1 MAQDDDPQLPG
12 EAARRD
18 AGASAGL
25 IAPSAFRP
33 TARASHRAE
42 PLAWLTLPRVLLAAV
57 GLAAAGALWFV
68 FTAKSVRFETTPES
82 AAVDVDAVL
91 ALQLADVH
99 LLRRGTYRVRA
110 AAPGYAP
117 QTARIRIG
125 GQRSQ
130 TVPLALAKLPGQV
143 AFDIE
148 PPGAAVALAGAE
160 APLGTAPLEVELP
173 AGPHTAH
180 VSHPRYQTATVAY
193 DVVGKGQRQTVTAAL
208 APNWADIAIPTDPP
222 GAAVAVDGADVG
234 LRTPGPVPIL
244 AGERRIRVALPG
256 YEPWVDILH
265 VVAGR
270 TQRLPLVRLKPAA
283 ASVRIASDPPGATI
297 TIDGSYAGETP
308 LVVGVAPGRHALR
321 ASKAGYAP
329 ASKPVDTAAGGTADV
344 SFALAPLLGAVAIE
358 TQPTNADLWLDGE
371 RHGPAGGTVMLPARA
386 HEIEIKLPGFAS
398 YRKTVVPQPGFTQ
411 ELKVRLLTLEEAR
424 LEALKRVR
432 RTSQGHELVLLRPT
446 EIRLGASRR
455 EPGRRA
461 NEVLRPVQLTRLFY
475 LGRHEV
481 TNQQFRAFAAGHSSG
496 AYQDITLD
504 QPLQP
509 VVGVSWLEAALYCNW
524 LSRQDGLAPFYAVE
538 FGRVTG
544 FDANALGYR
553 LPTEA
558 EWAWTARH
566 RDDADP
572 RRFAWGPKLPPPERH
587 GNYADRAAAH
597 LVARTIFGYND
608 NYNVSAP
615 VGAFPANGK
624 GIHDLGGNVAEWT
637 HDYYEIPEPAAVADP
652 LGPAEGEYHV
662 IRGASWRKG
671 TITDLR
677 LSFRDYGAD
686 GREDLG
692 FRIARFAE

>member
-1 MAQDDDPQLPG
+1 MTEDVDPPPP
-12 EAARRD
+12 AARREAPGD
-18 AGASAGL
+18 AGL
-25 IAPSAFRP
+25 ITPSAFRP
-33 TARASHRAE
+33 TARASRGAE
-42 PLAWLTLPRVLLAAV
+42 PLAWLTAPRLLLAAV
-57 GLAAAGALWFV
+57 VLAAAGALWFV
-68 FTAKSVRFETTPES
+68 FTAKSVRFETTPAA
-82 AAVDVDAVL
+82 AAVDVDALV
-91 ALQLADVH
+91 ALPLGDVH
-99 LLRRGTYRVRA
+99 LLPRGAYRVRA
-110 AAPGYAP
+110 AAAGYQPLTTTVAVG
-117 QTARIRIG
+117 AE
-125 GQRSQ
+125 RSQ
-130 TVPLALAKLPGQV
+130 TVALVLAKLPGQV

-148 PPGAAVALAGAE
+148 PPGAEVALAGAE
-160 APLGTAPLEVELP
+160 APLGAAPLQAELA
-173 AGPHTAH
+173 AGPHVAE
-180 VSHPRYQTATVAY
+180 VRHPRYQSATVAF
-193 DVVGKGQRQTVTAAL
+193 DVIGKGQRQTVALAL
-208 APNWADIAIPTDPP
+208 APNWADIAIPTEPP
-222 GAAVAVDGADVG
+222 GAAVAVDGADTG

-244 AGERRIRVALPG
+244 AGERRVRVALPG
-256 YEPWVDILH
+256 YQPWTDILH
-265 VVAGR
+265 VVAG
-270 TQRLPLVRLKPAA
+270 QPDELPVVKLKPAA
-283 ASVRIASDPPGATI
+283 VSLRVASEPPGATI

-321 ASKAGYAP
+321 ASKAGYAA
-329 ASKPVDTAAGGTADV
+329 ASKTVLAAAGGAADAV
-344 SFALAPLLGAVAIE
+344 FALAPLLGAVAIE
-358 TQPTNADLWLDGE
+358 TQPADAELWLDGE

-386 HEIEIKLPGFAS
+386 HEVEIKLAGFAS

-432 RTSQGHELVLLRPT
+432 RSSQGHDLVLLSPS

-461 NEVLRPVQLTRLFY
+461 NEVLRPVRLTRLFY

-481 TNQQFRAFAAGHSSG
+481 TNRQFRAFAAGHSSG
-496 AYQDITLD
+496 AYQGITLD

-509 VVGVSWLEAALYCNW
+509 VVGVSWQEAALYCNW

-538 FGRVTG
+538 FGQVIG
-544 FDANALGYR
+544 FDPSALGYR

-558 EWAWTARH
+558 EWAWAARH
-566 RDDADP
+566 RADAEP
-572 RRFAWGPKLPPPERH
+572 RRFAWGPRLPPPERH

-615 VGAFPANGK
+615 VGAFAANAK